1 MVKIFEEV
9 KKDEIIKKER
19 TLNEIKEAFEK
30 DQPRKLREISN
41 RATEKAMITKE
52 EGLIDISLISY
63 GLSKIIRKP
72 HYREDPEWKEF
83 KEKISKELEKNI
95 EEEREIIDKII
106 KIIKKFNEDAGNY
119 MEGVIDH
126 GRKKQASRLYAMG
139 LSLKKAV
146 GITGTIEEELLPY
159 IGATKI
165 TEKKH
170 TETMST
176 EERYQR
182 VKKIIKGKDKNE

>member
-83 KEKISKELEKNI
+83 KEKISKELEKSQQN
-95 EEEREIIDKII
+95 
-106 KIIKKFNEDAGNY
+106 
-119 MEGVIDH
+119 
-126 GRKKQASRLYAMG
+126 
-139 LSLKKAV
+139 
-146 GITGTIEEELLPY
+146 
-159 IGATKI
+159 
-165 TEKKH
+165 
-170 TETMST
+170 
-176 EERYQR
+176 
-182 VKKIIKGKDKNE
+182 